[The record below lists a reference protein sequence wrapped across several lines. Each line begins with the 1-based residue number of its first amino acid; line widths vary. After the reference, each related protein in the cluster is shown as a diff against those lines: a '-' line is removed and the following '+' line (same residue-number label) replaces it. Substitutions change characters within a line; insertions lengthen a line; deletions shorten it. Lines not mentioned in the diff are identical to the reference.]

1 MSASSLLSGLIEL
14 EINIGR
20 PLWGRFGFAP
30 KKYSQGFCKLL
41 ELGNKHTNPY
51 IEPGDQAG
59 QMWGGREAEGGV
71 KGVLEED
78 VRSVNWEWPRAPAW
92 NLSHNAP
99 IRSTPFN
106 ITLED
111 HDHRGDRSHGLR
123 WPWSS
128 SLSSKAITVM
138 TMAAV
143 KLVEQ
148 VKYLSEMN
156 CELWILFD
164 GLTPGWTLQSAS
176 WYWMTIRKVC
186 QYENDY
192 VWQSQMT
199 IDQIMYR
206 LELVKWLLCLFIGNR
221 EWADDMVVKILFFSH
236 QNHVFIQ
243 LRPNLAI
250 KQHRT

>member
-1 MSASSLLSGLIEL
+1 MWNCFVLRWSQWSSPQNSSLCNHDQLYLWQMVHIFSFKRFDWIEDKHCNGLDGHCGKDL
-14 EINIGR
+14 VS
-20 PLWGRFGFAP
+20 LP
-30 KKYSQGFCKLL
+30 KSFHKGIWQ
-41 ELGNKHTNPY
+41 HTHKP
-51 IEPGDQAG
+51 IRWAWRSTGADVRWE
-59 QMWGGREAEGGV
+59 GGRVQV

-176 WYWMTIRKVC
+176 WYWMPIRKIC
-186 QYENDY
+186 QDDNDY
-192 VWQSQMT
+192 VWQSNHDM
-199 IDQIMYR
+199 MP
-206 LELVKWLLCLFIGNR
+206 KWPLNR
-221 EWADDMVVKILFFSH
+221 
-236 QNHVFIQ
+236 
-243 LRPNLAI
+243 
-250 KQHRT
+250 